1 MLYVCVYVYMYVHI
15 YIYIYIFFFFVYILL
30 YVYQSAKFYI
40 FRNHEGTWPNMRTTE
55 FASSCSLANVRF
67 TDGIMKIQEIS
78 LRIS

>member
-1 MLYVCVYVYMYVHI
+1 MYVCMYICMYI
-15 YIYIYIFFFFVYILL
+15 YIYIYIFFFVYILL

>member
-1 MLYVCVYVYMYVHI
+1 MCVCIYVCTYVYI
-15 YIYIYIFFFFVYILL
+15 YIYIYFFFVYILL
-30 YVYQSAKFYI
+30 YVYQSAKFCI